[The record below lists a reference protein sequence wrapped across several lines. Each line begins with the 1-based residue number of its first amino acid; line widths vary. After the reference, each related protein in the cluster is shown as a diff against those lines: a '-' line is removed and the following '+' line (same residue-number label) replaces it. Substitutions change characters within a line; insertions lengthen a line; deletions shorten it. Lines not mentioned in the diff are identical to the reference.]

1 MEEEEEEEEDLFVF
15 NDTIESHFCAFGVG
29 VTLLVVHLLCTYRQ
43 HISNTLATHWQ
54 HISNTLATHHI
65 SNTLATHHI
74 GNTLA
79 THHISNTLATH
90 FLRCTPCFF
99 RVNQASFFALGSPK
113 NVAWVPRNAVLHRF
127 FFVVLFFRAWVLT
140 PDNFEPCL
148 RIYLLFPFP
157 TPFPLFCFPFF
168 AEAWVR
174 LG

>member
-1 MEEEEEEEEDLFVF
+1 MRFWCWSLTFALLVVVEEEEEEEEDLFVF

-79 THHISNTLATH
+79 THHISNTLAPH

-99 RVNQASFFALGSPK
+99 RVNQASFFGLGSPEEQK
-113 NVAWVPRNAVLHRF
+113 MSLGSPEALSCTDSFSLFSF
-127 FFVVLFFRAWVLT
+127 FG
-140 PDNFEPCL
+140 
-148 RIYLLFPFP
+148 
-157 TPFPLFCFPFF
+157 
-168 AEAWVR
+168 
-174 LG
+174 LGS